1 MKKKYSYALLVFL
14 TLISV
19 YWGLLKGA
27 YDNSL
32 QEVFSVI
39 INRDKENLLY
49 TIIWDIRIPRILCSF
64 FVGCSLGLSGALI
77 QFSTRSPFG
86 DPHIFGVGGGASFF
100 KAFVVAGII
109 TFSNINL
116 FLTSIIGG
124 LIISS
129 ILVAL
134 LHRKD
139 FPPIKITIIGI
150 ALGAI
155 SVALST
161 GVVSYGKVFPSQA
174 LGLISGSFSSSSWE
188 ILSYTMFI
196 FLLSVVISIFFIRS
210 FTPLL
215 LGDTLAKTLGVSPS
229 KSRLVCITIAGLL
242 ASTSVYAAGIV
253 GFVGLL
259 SPHLARNIIGND
271 SKKLLMSSIL
281 IGGIFVRFAD
291 QVARSL
297 FSPTELPVGMITTAI
312 AAPLMI
318 YIGYRL
324 RLK

>member
-1 MKKKYSYALLVFL
+1 MVKYYSYALLSIIL
-14 TLISV
+14 IISV
-19 YWGLLKGA
+19 YWGLFKGA

-32 QEVFSVI
+32 DEVFSVI
-39 INRDKENLLY
+39 INRDESNLLY
-49 TIIWDIRIPRILCSF
+49 TIVWDIRIPRLLCSF
-64 FVGCSLGLSGALI
+64 IVGCSLGLSGALI
-77 QFSTRSPFG
+77 QLSTRSPFG

-109 TFSNINL
+109 TFTNINL
-116 FLTSIIGG
+116 FIASIFGG

-129 ILVAL
+129 ILVVL
-134 LHRKD
+134 LYRKD

-174 LGLISGSFSSSSWE
+174 IGLISGSFSSSSWE
-188 ILSYTMFI
+188 IFSYLLI
-196 FLLSVVISIFFIRS
+196 VFLLSLITSIFIAKS

-215 LGDTLAKTLGVSPS
+215 LGDTLAKTLGIDPP

-242 ASTSVYAAGIV
+242 ASASVYAAGIV

-259 SPHLARNIIGND
+259 SPHVARAILGND
-271 SKKLLMSSIL
+271 SKKLLLLTTL
-281 IGGIFVRFAD
+281 IGGIFVLFCD
-291 QVARSL
+291 QMARSL
-297 FSPTELPVGMITTAI
+297 FSPSELPVGMVTTAF

-318 YIGYRL
+318 YIGYKLRL
-324 RLK
+324 R

>member
-1 MKKKYSYALLVFL
+1 LVTL
-14 TLISV
+14 SLISV
-19 YWGLLKGA
+19 YWGLTKGA

-32 QEVFSVI
+32 IEVISVI
-39 INRDKENLLY
+39 INRDQENLLY

-64 FVGCSLGLSGALI
+64 IAGCSLGLSGALI

-109 TFSNINL
+109 SFSNINL
-116 FLTSIIGG
+116 FISSIIGG
-124 LIISS
+124 LVVSS
-129 ILVAL
+129 VLIAILYK
-134 LHRKD
+134 KD

-188 ILSYTMFI
+188 ILIYTLFVFI
-196 FLLSVVISIFFIRS
+196 FSIVVSIFFIRS

-215 LGDTLAKTLGVSPS
+215 LGDTLAKTLGVNPA
-229 KSRLVCITIAGLL
+229 KSRLVCITIAGVL
-242 ASTSVYAAGIV
+242 ASSSVYAAGIV

-259 SPHLARNIIGND
+259 SPHIARNIIGND
-271 SKKLLMSSIL
+271 SKKLLFLTTL
-281 IGGIFVRFAD
+281 IGGVFVLFAD
-291 QVARSL
+291 QIARSL
-297 FSPTELPVGMITTAI
+297 FSPSELPVGMITTAF

-324 RLK
+324 KLK

>member
-1 MKKKYSYALLVFL
+1 MKYYSYALL
-14 TLISV
+14 TIILIFSV
-19 YWGLLKGA
+19 YWGLSKGA

-32 QEVFSVI
+32 GEVFSVI
-39 INRDKENLLY
+39 INRDESNLLY
-49 TIIWDIRIPRILCSF
+49 TIVWDIRIPRLLCSF
-64 FVGCSLGLSGALI
+64 IVGCSLGLSGALI

-109 TFSNINL
+109 SFTNTNL
-116 FLTSIIGG
+116 FIASIFGG

-129 ILVAL
+129 ILVAIL
-134 LHRKD
+134 YRKD
-139 FPPIKITIIGI
+139 FPAIKITIIGI

-174 LGLISGSFSSSSWE
+174 IGLISGSFSSSSWE
-188 ILSYTMFI
+188 VFSYLLIVFLISLVSSMF
-196 FLLSVVISIFFIRS
+196 FVRS

-215 LGDTLAKTLGVSPS
+215 LGDTLAKTLGINPS
-229 KSRLVCITIAGLL
+229 KSRFVSITIAGVL
-242 ASTSVYAAGIV
+242 ASASVYAAGIV

-259 SPHLARNIIGND
+259 SPHVARAILGNE
-271 SKKLLMSSIL
+271 SKKLLLLTTL
-281 IGGIFVRFAD
+281 IGGVFVLFSD

-297 FSPTELPVGMITTAI
+297 FSPTELPVGMITTAF

-318 YIGYRL
+318 YIGYKL
-324 RLK
+324 RIK

>member
-1 MKKKYSYALLVFL
+1 
-14 TLISV
+14 
-19 YWGLLKGA
+19 
-27 YDNSL
+27 
-32 QEVFSVI
+32 
-39 INRDKENLLY
+39 
-49 TIIWDIRIPRILCSF
+49 
-64 FVGCSLGLSGALI
+64 
-77 QFSTRSPFG
+77 
-86 DPHIFGVGGGASFF
+86 
-100 KAFVVAGII
+100 
-109 TFSNINL
+109 
-116 FLTSIIGG
+116 
-124 LIISS
+124 
-129 ILVAL
+129 
-134 LHRKD
+134 
-139 FPPIKITIIGI
+139 
-150 ALGAI
+150 
-155 SVALST
+155 
-161 GVVSYGKVFPSQA
+161 
-174 LGLISGSFSSSSWE
+174 
-188 ILSYTMFI
+188 MFI

-281 IGGIFVRFAD
+281 IGGIFVLFAD